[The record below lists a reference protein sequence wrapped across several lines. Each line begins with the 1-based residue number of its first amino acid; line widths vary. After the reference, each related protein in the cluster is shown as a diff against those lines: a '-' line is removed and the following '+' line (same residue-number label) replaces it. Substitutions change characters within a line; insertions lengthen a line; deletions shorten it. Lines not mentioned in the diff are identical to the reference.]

1 MDTHLLN
8 VMLGDNPAMNLQPI
22 QGFNLVEILLLA
34 SCHRDWSTSLIG
46 HLSHMQDVTLYL
58 YHTFF
63 KIIVLDYLL
72 GIVNYRREI
81 NL

>member
-1 MDTHLLN
+1 M
-8 VMLGDNPAMNLQPI
+8 
-22 QGFNLVEILLLA
+22 
-34 SCHRDWSTSLIG
+34 G

-81 NL
+81 NLEKNNGVTGGTLQEVQAAGIYTNKTDYEVYNHVYDMFVRIEWVT